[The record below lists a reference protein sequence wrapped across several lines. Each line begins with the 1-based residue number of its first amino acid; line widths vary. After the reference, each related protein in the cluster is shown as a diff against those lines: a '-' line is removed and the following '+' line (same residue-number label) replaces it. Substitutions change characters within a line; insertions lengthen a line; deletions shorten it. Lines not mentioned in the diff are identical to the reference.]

1 MLSNTIAQKDQLFI
15 YQGQPYTTL
24 GTVDIFATADAR
36 VESKTI
42 PSRVSCAI
50 KILCGMLVYLANS
63 IHNIHTCALYDGDD
77 HLACLMK

>member
-1 MLSNTIAQKDQLFI
+1 MTNTTVQKNQSFLYEDKS
-15 YQGQPYTTL
+15 YTTL

-50 KILCGMLVYLANS
+50 KILCDMLVYLANS
-63 IHNIHTCALYDGDD
+63 IHNIHTCVLYDGND
-77 HLACLMK
+77 HLGWLMR